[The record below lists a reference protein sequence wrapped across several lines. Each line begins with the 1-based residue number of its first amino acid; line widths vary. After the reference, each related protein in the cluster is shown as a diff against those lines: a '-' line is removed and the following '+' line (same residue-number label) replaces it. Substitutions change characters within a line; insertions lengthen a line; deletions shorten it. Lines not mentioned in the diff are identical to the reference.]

1 MHLRGHAVQKTA
13 TLLYGL
19 PAVSGEGSK
28 SVMNLLSVLDI
39 PFDEFRRIVDFYLII
54 SAMSNA
60 TIIMAA
66 IIRGVWA
73 PFLFFAC
80 VNSASSWVQR
90 FRESES
96 ISE

>member
-39 PFDEFRRIVDFYLII
+39 PFDEFQ
-54 SAMSNA
+54 
-60 TIIMAA
+60 
-66 IIRGVWA
+66 
-73 PFLFFAC
+73 FLVPVVFED
-80 VNSASSWVQR
+80 VV
-90 FRESES
+90 
-96 ISE
+96 